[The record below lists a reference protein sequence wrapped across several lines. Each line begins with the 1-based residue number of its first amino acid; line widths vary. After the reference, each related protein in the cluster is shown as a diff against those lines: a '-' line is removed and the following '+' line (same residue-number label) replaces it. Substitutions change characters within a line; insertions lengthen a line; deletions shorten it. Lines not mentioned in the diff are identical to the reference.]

1 MQSPIWKLQSPIRT
15 MLKSKQPKKSP
26 IKILIVDDEQLV
38 ALDVQNYLKKMG
50 YGVVGIANSGKE
62 ALEIAATAKPDLVLM
77 DIILKGPIDG
87 IETARRIR
95 VQHDIPSIFLTA
107 YIDDEKIERAKVAQP
122 FGYILKPFDKK
133 ELRVAIEMAY
143 NKYKWDRKIL
153 ESEKNLKH
161 SLEEKE
167 IMLKEIHHRVKNNMQ
182 LISSLLSLQA
192 THIRDKAAL
201 NAFDVSQSR
210 IRSMMLI
217 HENLYAS
224 KDFSNIDFS
233 KYISQLASHL
243 SSSYGFGLKG
253 IELKIDVHGIL
264 LNMNHGVPCGLIVNE
279 LVINAFKHAFPK
291 GTKGKHH
298 VSISMHQIGKKIKLT
313 VGDNGIGLS
322 NKIDPKNSRTLGF
335 QLVDT
340 LVKQLDGTM
349 SISREHGT
357 AFTIIF

>member
-1 MQSPIWKLQSPIRT
+1 MPKP
-15 MLKSKQPKKSP
+15 KQPKKSP
-26 IKILIVDDEQLV
+26 IKILIVDDEQLI
-38 ALDVQNYLKKMG
+38 ALDVQNYLKKIG
-50 YGVVGIANSGKE
+50 YGVTGIASSGKE
-62 ALEIAATAKPDLVLM
+62 ALEMAAKTKPDLILM
-77 DIILKGPIDG
+77 DIVLKGSMDG

-143 NKYKWDRKIL
+143 NKHKWDRKIL

-161 SLEEKE
+161 SLEEKD

-192 THIRDKAAL
+192 THIKDKAAL
-201 NAFDVSQSR
+201 NAFDISQSR

-224 KDFSNIDFS
+224 KDFANIDFA
-233 KYISQLASHL
+233 KYISELAHHL
-243 SSSYGFGLKG
+243 SSSYGTGSKG
-253 IELKIDVHGIL
+253 TQLKINVHGIL
-264 LNMNHGVPCGLIVNE
+264 LNMNFGVPCGLIVNE

-291 GTKGKHH
+291 EKKGKHII
-298 VSISMHQIGKKIKLT
+298 SISMHQAGRKIKLT
-313 VGDNGIGLS
+313 VSDNGIGLS
-322 NKIDPKNSRTLGF
+322 KSIDPKNARTLGF

-340 LVKQLDGTM
+340 LVKQLNGTLNV
-349 SISREHGT
+349 SRDHGT
-357 AFTIIF
+357 SFTIIF

>member
-1 MQSPIWKLQSPIRT
+1 MKTS
-15 MLKSKQPKKSP
+15 KKSV

-38 ALDVQNYLKKMG
+38 ALDVQNYLRKIG
-50 YGVVGIANSGKE
+50 YGVTGIANSGQE
-62 ALEIAATAKPDLVLM
+62 ALEKAATTKPDLVLM
-77 DIILKGPIDG
+77 DIVLKGKMDG

-107 YIDDEKIERAKVAQP
+107 YADEEKIERAKVAQP

-143 NKYKWDRKIL
+143 NKHKLDQKIL
-153 ESEKNLKH
+153 ESERSLK
-161 SLEEKE
+161 LALGEKE

-192 THIRDKAAL
+192 SHIKDKAAL
-201 NAFDVSQSR
+201 NAFDISQSR

-243 SSSYGFGLKG
+243 SSSYGVDSKG
-253 IELKIDVHGIL
+253 IQLKIDVHGIL

-279 LVINAFKHAFPK
+279 LVINAFKYAFPK
-291 GTKGKHH
+291 GKKQKKNTIT
-298 VSISMHQIGKKIKLT
+298 VSMRSMGKKIKLA
-313 VGDNGIGLS
+313 VGDNGVGLPKS
-322 NKIDPKNSRTLGF
+322 IDPKHSRSLGF

-340 LVKQLDGTM
+340 LVKQLNGTLNV
-349 SISREHGT
+349 SREHGT

>member
-1 MQSPIWKLQSPIRT
+1 MPKLNHRKAGSRPAGQ
-15 MLKSKQPKKSP
+15 KKSP
-26 IKILIVDDEQLV
+26 IRILIVDDEQVV

-50 YGVVGIANSGKE
+50 YGITGIATSGKE
-62 ALEIAATAKPDLVLM
+62 ALEKVEVAKPDLVLM
-77 DIILKGPIDG
+77 DIVLKGKMDG
-87 IETARRIR
+87 IETARKLRLN
-95 VQHDIPSIFLTA
+95 HDIPSIFLTA
-107 YIDDEKIERAKVAQP
+107 YADEEKIERAKVAQP

-143 NKYKWDRKIL
+143 NKHRLDQKIL
-153 ESEKNLKH
+153 ESERNLKH
-161 SLEEKE
+161 SLDEKE

-192 THIRDKAAL
+192 SHIRDKAAL
-201 NAFDVSQSR
+201 DAFEISQSR

-224 KDFSNIDFS
+224 KDFANIDFS

-243 SSSYGFGLKG
+243 SSSYGIGSKG
-253 IELKIDVHGIL
+253 IQLKIDVHGIL

-291 GTKGKHH
+291 SQKKKKKCFIS
-298 VSISMHQIGKKIKLT
+298 VSMHQAGKKIELT
-313 VGDNGIGLS
+313 VGDNGIGLP
-322 NKIDPKNSRTLGF
+322 KTIDPKNSRTLGF

-340 LVKQLDGTM
+340 LVKQLDGSLKIT
-349 SISREHGT
+349 REKGT
-357 AFTIIF
+357 KFTIVF